1 MFETESAVITQAKA
15 ITPGDLGKMESTTAG
30 KPICTSASCRS
41 ESAVAFAEHKLCLE
55 HYFAW
60 CYRQLDELE
69 RKIRGVQI
77 NSAENAGL
85 RVQVEDCSNRCLAVS
100 LQHEPLT
107 NQDRSRLLD
116 ILLWTGDLLY
126 MLRSPNAGLPD
137 SATFISR
144 RFEPQGSRPSTRR
157 S

>member
-1 MFETESAVITQAKA
+1 MFETESVVVAQAKA
-15 ITPGDLGKMESTTAG
+15 LTSGDLGKMESTTAG

-41 ESAVAFAEHKLCLE
+41 ESAVAFAEHTLCLE

-69 RKIRGVQI
+69 RKIRGSQI
-77 NSAENAGL
+77 NSGENAAL
-85 RVQVEDCSNRCLAVS
+85 RTQVEDCSNRCLSVS

-126 MLRSPNAGLPD
+126 MLRSPNANLTD
-137 SATFISR
+137 SVTFVSR
-144 RFEPQGSRPSTRR
+144 RFDPQSPRPTTRR